1 MATEEEDFYTT
12 EEEHSPVPRVIS
24 GIAIVGLVLAGVIG
38 VWTWQ
43 AGSDATSPKRNSSD
57 ESTIAISTDA
67 ASQDYD
73 VVSDEPSSQ
82 PKAPS
87 YSTHRPEAGD
97 GANFRNIA
105 PLGQDPYLPPN
116 AWNGRQTS
124 NVQPSRTIV
133 AEGLD
138 PRATTQAPTRTQTQA
153 PAQPQPQ
160 PQPQTRPEQD
170 NGPIV
175 PPTTTPPTKPSN
187 PTKPTRPTQ
196 PSQPTDQSTETPIF
210 TNPTEAPSVS
220 DNADEPAESTELS
233 EPTELSEHAEPTE
246 PSEPTDTTAGP
257 KTTTR
262 QDER

>member
-57 ESTIAISTDA
+57 ESTIVISTGA
-67 ASQDYD
+67 ASQDHN
-73 VVSDEPSSQ
+73 VVPDEPSSQ

-138 PRATTQAPTRTQTQA
+138 PRSTTHAPTRTQAQA
-153 PAQPQPQ
+153 PTQPQPQ
-160 PQPQTRPEQD
+160 TKPQPQTRPEQD

-175 PPTTTPPTKPSN
+175 PPTPTPPTKPSE
-187 PTKPTRPTQ
+187 
-196 PSQPTDQSTETPIF
+196 PSQPTDQSTEIPIF

-220 DNADEPAESTELS
+220 DNADELTEPTESS
-233 EPTELSEHAEPTE
+233 EPTESTE

-257 KTTTR
+257 ATTTR
-262 QDER
+262 PDER